1 MGKQDKQYKGAQR
14 EMNDYEKNRL
24 SRIQE
29 NQAKLRDLGVKSIAN
44 SLTSLVESQ
53 NPKKKKVK
61 TKYTSASAA
70 RDSDYNPGLGDD
82 GDRDDQEVATSAKVS
97 KKKHIPQYIAPNR
110 LANLSKQ
117 RRVVAPN
124 VSNKF
129 PLESNA
135 AKEKHARTSITMGEL
150 MLSNK
155 CPQRKNE
162 AFTQNVTKP
171 NYINRQ
177 TKRKLYLVDEDDDDE
192 DDEMPQDGFPAD
204 IEQYGFQDNVNE
216 VGIVRSE
223 DNVDPNDDFED
234 MDHVTFENEMEVDD
248 SDDDLESDDDILFKE
263 QLEGP
268 QLENGT
274 VISTSKKR
282 GPTMLHDVH
291 TRNAKQREV
300 IICNEFGQPVGP
312 VTENDVVGK
321 FSRFLGTIARTHSY
335 APLTCASWHKVPHK
349 DKIWE
354 YVLGKYDVP
363 DAAKTWVLKTIGHSY
378 KVYKCR
384 FKQKHFYQFNDNKT
398 RWKNKPKCIPE
409 QDFSTLL
416 RSWNKKDVAKRCLRA
431 KEIRMS
437 LKNIHTA
444 GPKSF
449 ARIRDE
455 MKNED
460 PNHEFPTLTQMF
472 ETTRKRT
479 DGRVYVDTYD
489 DTARKLEQMKN
500 YKPQEDESDVVDPYM
515 VVMNKEN
522 DGYRRLYGRGVT
534 NTLIKKVGGGDTSY
548 MIPEALMESFKSN
561 EVERNQLIEMKKEI
575 QEDHEKKKAELEAM
589 KLDINNQ
596 REKFEE
602 MIRVF
607 REQQALEGRNF

>member
-29 NQAKLRDLGVKSIAN
+29 NQARLRDLGVKSIAN

-70 RDSDYNPGLGDD
+70 RDSDYNPGLD
-82 GDRDDQEVATSAKVS
+82 G
-97 KKKHIPQYIAPNR
+97 
-110 LANLSKQ
+110 L
-117 RRVVAPN
+117 
-124 VSNKF
+124 
-129 PLESNA
+129 
-135 AKEKHARTSITMGEL
+135 
-150 MLSNK
+150 
-155 CPQRKNE
+155 
-162 AFTQNVTKP
+162 
-171 NYINRQ
+171 
-177 TKRKLYLVDEDDDDE
+177 
-192 DDEMPQDGFPAD
+192 PAD

-216 VGIVRSE
+216 VGIVRYE
-223 DNVDPNDDFED
+223 DNVDPNDEFED
-234 MDHVTFENEMEVDD
+234 MDHVTFENEMEMDD
-248 SDDDLESDDDILFKE
+248 SDDDLESDDDILFEE

-268 QLENGT
+268 QLEKGT

-300 IICNEFGQPVGP
+300 IICNEYGQPVGP

-321 FSRFLGTIARTHSY
+321 FSRFLGTIAHTHSY

-384 FKQKHFYQFNDNKT
+384 FKKKHFYQFNDNKT

-437 LKNIHTA
+437 LKNIRTA

-472 ETTRKRT
+472 KRTRKRT
-479 DGRVYVDTYD
+479 DGRVYVDPYD

-515 VVMNKEN
+515 IVMNKEN

-534 NTLIKKVGGGDTSY
+534 NRLIKESGWWRYILYDRGGTYG
-548 MIPEALMESFKSN
+548 I
-561 EVERNQLIEMKKEI
+561 I
-575 QEDHEKKKAELEAM
+575 QIK
-589 KLDINNQ
+589 
-596 REKFEE
+596 
-602 MIRVF
+602 
-607 REQQALEGRNF
+607 